1 LGAGRGNNTTRREQI
16 ERRERICSRSV
27 GSEWRQKEGERG
39 QGDMIEEP
47 EVEDVVSSQ

>member
-1 LGAGRGNNTTRREQI
+1 LVANGDRKR
-16 ERRERICSRSV
+16 V
-27 GSEWRQKEGERG
+27 RG